1 MFNMPNQRAT
11 LEAFPIQGL
20 GLIEPEDDV
29 AQLIW
34 DGLRSNQLS
43 LAEGDILVVASK
55 IISKSEGRFVN
66 LDHVRPSREAEAYAQ
81 QSGKDSR
88 MVELVLRESQGVSRV
103 SRGVLVVIH
112 RLGFVCANA
121 GIDQSNISESDHRV
135 LLLPEDPDASA
146 LKLRSR
152 LQERTQLHQLGVIIT
167 DSQGRP
173 FRYGNVGVAIG
184 SAGVPTL
191 RDLRGET
198 DLFGRV
204 LQVSMQPF
212 ADLVAS
218 TAQLL
223 MGEGHEGIPAVL
235 VRGLSWQLSRDTA
248 QNLVRAAEHDLY
260 R

>member
-1 MFNMPNQRAT
+1 MLHQRTT

-20 GLIEPEDDV
+20 GLVEAEDDL

-34 DGLRSNQLS
+34 EGLQSNQLS
-43 LAEGDILVVASK
+43 LVDGDILVVASK
-55 IISKSEGRFVN
+55 IVSKAEGCFVP
-66 LDHVRPSREAEAYAQ
+66 LDQVVPSPEAQHYAQ
-81 QSGKDSR
+81 QTGKDSHI
-88 MVELVLRESQGVSRV
+88 VELVLRESVGVSRV
-103 SRGVLVVIH
+103 SKGVLVVIH

-121 GIDQSNISESDHRV
+121 GIDQSNIADSDSRV
-135 LLLPEDPDASA
+135 LLLPKDPDASA
-146 LKLRSR
+146 SR
-152 LQERTQLHQLGVIIT
+152 LLTNLRERTHLHQLGVIIT

-184 SAGVPTL
+184 SAGVPSL

-198 DLFGRV
+198 DIFGRV

-223 MGEGHEGIPAVL
+223 MGEGHEAIPVVL
-235 VRGLSWQLSRDTA
+235 VRGLSWQSSLDTA
-248 QNLVRAAEHDLY
+248 QKLVRSAEHDLY

>member
-1 MFNMPNQRAT
+1 
-11 LEAFPIQGL
+11 
-20 GLIEPEDDV
+20 
-29 AQLIW
+29 
-34 DGLRSNQLS
+34 
-43 LAEGDILVVASK
+43 
-55 IISKSEGRFVN
+55 
-66 LDHVRPSREAEAYAQ
+66 
-81 QSGKDSR
+81 
-88 MVELVLRESQGVSRV
+88 
-103 SRGVLVVIH
+103 
-112 RLGFVCANA
+112 
-121 GIDQSNISESDHRV
+121 
-135 LLLPEDPDASA
+135 
-146 LKLRSR
+146 
-152 LQERTQLHQLGVIIT
+152 
-167 DSQGRP
+167 
-173 FRYGNVGVAIG
+173 VAIG